1 MSTVPKGNGPMGSEP
16 PAGFSVPIV
25 TYLKLTFFKSFKI

>member
-16 PAGFSVPIV
+16 SVGFSVPTV
-25 TYLKLTFFKSFKI
+25 TYLKLTFFKSF